1 MAALAFSRSESVDV
15 LETFR
20 GASFFS
26 GNFGTL
32 KAHGPF
38 GGGQIGYNWQFV
50 LGSRPTSKA
59 LT

>member
-32 KAHGPF
+32 KAH
-38 GGGQIGYNWQFV
+38 
-50 LGSRPTSKA
+50 
-59 LT
+59 